1 MIMISRT
8 VKILSAAAIAAT
20 LIGTVAVSRTLQP
33 CVNAA
38 GAQQPA
44 QESAMGATPGAMTR
58 SPLHGQGSIACGTLS
73 YSECKT
79 LEMTLPM

>member
-1 MIMISRT
+1 MISRT

-33 CVNAA
+33 CVDAA

-44 QESAMGATPGAMTR
+44 QESAMGVASGAMTP
-58 SPLHGQGSIACGTLS
+58 SPLHGQEPIACGMLS
-73 YSECKT
+73 YSQCET
-79 LEMTLPM
+79 LKMRLPM

>member
-1 MIMISRT
+1 MILRS

-33 CVNAA
+33 CVDAA

-44 QESAMGATPGAMTR
+44 QESAMGAAPGAMTR
-58 SPLHGQGSIACGTLS
+58 SPLHGQWSIACGTLS
-73 YSECKT
+73 FSECKT